1 MRLREELSEQMRALQ
16 ELKEMAASHGFDI
29 SKPATNTQE
38 AFQWLYFAYLAP
50 IKEQNG
56 AMSLG
61 RTSTFLDIYIERD
74 LANGTLTEEE
84 VQEIVITSL

>member
-38 AFQWLYFAYLAP
+38 AFQWLYFAYLARL
-50 IKEQNG
+50 KSKTGE
-56 AMSLG
+56 
-61 RTSTFLDIYIERD
+61 
-74 LANGTLTEEE
+74 
-84 VQEIVITSL
+84 